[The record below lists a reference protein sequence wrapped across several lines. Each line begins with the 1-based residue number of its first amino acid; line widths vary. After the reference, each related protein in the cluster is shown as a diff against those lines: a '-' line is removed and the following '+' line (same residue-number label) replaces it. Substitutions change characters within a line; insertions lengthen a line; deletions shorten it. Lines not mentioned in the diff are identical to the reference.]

1 MSAPIVAIG
10 GGGFL
15 MDDTRGLQ
23 ERYLLTLLRKR
34 SGSLSVLYVGTA
46 GGN

>member
-34 SGSLSVLYVGTA
+34 PGSPSVLYLGPA
-46 GGN
+46 NGD

>member
-15 MDDTRGLQ
+15 INDTRGLQ

-34 SGSLSVLYVGTA
+34 PGSPNVPYLGTA
-46 GGN
+46 NGN